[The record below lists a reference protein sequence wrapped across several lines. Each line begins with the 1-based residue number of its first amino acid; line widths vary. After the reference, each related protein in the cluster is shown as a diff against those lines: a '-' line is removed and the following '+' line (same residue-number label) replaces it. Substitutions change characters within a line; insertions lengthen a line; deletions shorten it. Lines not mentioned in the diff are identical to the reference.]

1 MDVLVTMH
9 YMFQQSSPIQWKV
22 PQIPFIDRVLDS
34 AVLGLVVYI
43 PVGVQTTGLWSDSGE
58 NCGSAVAFF

>member
-9 YMFQQSSPIQWKV
+9 HKFQQSSPMQCKV
-22 PQIPFIDRVLDS
+22 PQIPCIDRVLDS
-34 AVLGLVVYI
+34 AVLGLVVHM
-43 PVGVQTTGLWSDSGE
+43 PVGVQTTGPRSDSGE